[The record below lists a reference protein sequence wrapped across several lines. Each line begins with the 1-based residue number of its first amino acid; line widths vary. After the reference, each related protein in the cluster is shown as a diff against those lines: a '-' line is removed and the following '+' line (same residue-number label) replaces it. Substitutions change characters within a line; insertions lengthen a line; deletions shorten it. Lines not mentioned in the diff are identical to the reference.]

1 MDNLS
6 LTPSEA
12 VAQTVIAY
20 YRRLDQALLT
30 EHELT
35 TWLRGLSAGDQ
46 AELLAI
52 GLDKAVLLPACRR
65 YVLESRGFSMLAF
78 RQAHLQPHELAYWV
92 DDNDGG
98 VRPT

>member
-1 MDNLS
+1 MDHLS

-20 YRRLDQALLT
+20 YRRLEEALPT
-30 EHELT
+30 ASELT
-35 TWLRGLSAGDQ
+35 TWLRGLSVLDQ
-46 AELLAI
+46 HELSVI
-52 GLDKAVLLPACRR
+52 GLDKAVLLPAFRR
-65 YVLESRGFSMLAF
+65 YVLESRGFPMLAF
-78 RQAHLQPHELAYWV
+78 MQAHLQPHELAYWV